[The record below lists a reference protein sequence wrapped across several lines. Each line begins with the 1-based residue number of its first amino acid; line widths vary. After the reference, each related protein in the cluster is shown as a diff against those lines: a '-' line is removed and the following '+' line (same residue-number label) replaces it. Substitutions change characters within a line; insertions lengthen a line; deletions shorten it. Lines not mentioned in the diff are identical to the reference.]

1 MTFVFPPSSPA
12 DFVPYFLVYLI
23 CISLV
28 SAVVTIADKRK
39 AEKGAWRV
47 PEATLL
53 LLSALGGSAAM
64 YLTMHLIRHKTKHIK
79 VMLGIPLII
88 VFQII
93 VVLYFLHRF
102 SL

>member
-1 MTFVFPPSSPA
+1 MTFVFLPSSPA
-12 DFVPYFLVYLI
+12 DLVPYILMYLI

-39 AEKGAWRV
+39 AGKGAWRV

-53 LLSALGGSAAM
+53 FFSALGGSVAM

-79 VMLGIPLII
+79 FMLGIPLII

-93 VVLYFLHRF
+93 IVLYFLHRF